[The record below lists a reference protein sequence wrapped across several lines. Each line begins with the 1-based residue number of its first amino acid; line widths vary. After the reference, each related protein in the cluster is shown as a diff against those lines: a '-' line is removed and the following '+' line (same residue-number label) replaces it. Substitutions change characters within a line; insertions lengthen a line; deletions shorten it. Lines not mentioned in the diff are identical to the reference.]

1 MKNKQKGNQGYT
13 LLELNM
19 RKAYASSG
27 NSMLWFGRSF
37 KNPNLEKKIKLY
49 IIFLKYIFTNK
60 YKHDYKNQ

>member
-27 NSMLWFGRSF
+27 SSMLWFGCSF
-37 KNPNLEKKIKLY
+37 KNPNLEKKLNY
-49 IIFLKYIFTNK
+49 IYIYNIFEIYI
-60 YKHDYKNQ
+60 YQ